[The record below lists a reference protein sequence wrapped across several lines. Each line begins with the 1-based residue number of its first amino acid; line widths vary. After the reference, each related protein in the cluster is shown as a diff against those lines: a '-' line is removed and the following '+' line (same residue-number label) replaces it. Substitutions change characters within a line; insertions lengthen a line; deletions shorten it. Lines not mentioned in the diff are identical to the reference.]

1 MNTTHALI
9 SALLAVA
16 PILAQGGPTRAPQAT
31 PRPPTAA
38 EAYAAYLEA
47 RKTWNQEHYTKAEVY
62 IPMRDGK
69 KLFTVIFTP
78 KDQTKTYPILL
89 NRTPYGQD
97 DGKGGSG
104 YGKDKAVPFM
114 ACIRE
119 ACIPEDG
126 FVIVG
131 QDVRGRYLSAE
142 GEFQDVRP
150 IRVNPKAGAIDES
163 TDAFDTIEWL
173 LKNTLR
179 NNGKVGLYGQSYD
192 GFYAASGLVRHH
204 PALKATILSA
214 PVTDWW
220 DGDDIHRNGAIRL
233 AQTFYFYA
241 YLVQPQPRPV
251 ETVPEQEP
259 PTQDG
264 YTFFLN
270 LGPLSKAGLKLGM
283 DPGNFWNEIVKH
295 PNRDVFG
302 KGRDLRPH
310 MKNLKMAVMT
320 VGGWFDNE
328 NLFGSLN
335 TYQAIRAQNPSAEAT
350 VVMGPWV
357 HGNWRAQAVKRP
369 GYPNGDELEAI
380 RFGHRLSLDFQEK
393 VELPFLR
400 HHLKDDPNPAIT
412 GAMAF
417 RTGSNTWHAFPAWPP
432 KDTKSTPIYFQEQ
445 GRLSY
450 QPSSKGPGDT
460 FVSDPRHPVPYTQS
474 ISFDYYMPYMAED
487 QRFAATRPDVVVYR
501 TEPLTEDLTI
511 AGAVKADLWVSTT
524 GTDAD
529 WVVKVIDVW
538 PDDAKAPEDLA
549 GNTPLGGYQQLVRG
563 DIMRGKYRHS
573 LEKPEPF
580 MPGKPTEVAFD
591 MLDCFHTFKKGHRLM
606 VQIQSSWFPLFDR
619 NPQTFMNIMEANPEQ
634 FRKATH
640 TIFRTKE
647 WPSRIVLPVLQ
658 AIPSEK

>member
-1 MNTTHALI
+1 MRSVVPALVLGCQI
-9 SALLAVA
+9 FAQVA
-16 PILAQGGPTRAPQAT
+16 PQQSP
-31 PRPPTAA
+31 
-38 EAYAAYLEA
+38 YKAYLA
-47 RKTWNQEHYTKAEVY
+47 DRTAWNQQHYTKTEAY

-78 KDQTKTYPILL
+78 KDQAKSYPILL

-104 YGKDKAVPFM
+104 YGKGNAVPFM
-114 ACIRE
+114 ATIRE
-119 ACIPEDG
+119 ACIAEDG
-126 FVIVG
+126 FILVG
-131 QDVRGRYLSAE
+131 QDARGRFMSAE
-142 GEFQDVRP
+142 RDFEDVRP
-150 IRVNPKAGAIDES
+150 IRSNPKAGDIDES
-163 TDAFDTIEWL
+163 TDTYDTIEWL
-173 LKNTLR
+173 LKNTPG

-192 GFYAASGLVRHH
+192 GFYAASGMVRHH

-233 AQTFYFYA
+233 AQTFFFYA
-241 YLVQPQPRPV
+241 YLVQPQPHPV
-251 ETVPEQEP
+251 ETASDQEP
-259 PTQDG
+259 TTPDG

-270 LGPLSKAGLKLGM
+270 LGPLSKSGLKMGM
-283 DPGNFWNEIVKH
+283 DPTNFWNEIVRH
-295 PNRDVFG
+295 PNRDAFG
-302 KGRDLRPH
+302 KVRDLRPH
-310 MKNLKMAVMT
+310 MKDLKTAVLT

-335 TYQAIRAQNPSAEAT
+335 IYQAIRTQNPGVQASA
-350 VVMGPWV
+350 VFGPWV
-357 HGNWRAQAVKRP
+357 HGNWRAQVVKRP
-369 GYPNGDELEAI
+369 GYPGGDELEVF
-380 RFGHRLSLDFQEK
+380 RFGHRLSQDFQEK

-400 HHLKDDPNPAIT
+400 HHLKDDSVPVIT

-417 RTGSNTWHAFPAWPP
+417 RTGANSWHTFPAWPP
-432 KDTKSTPIYFQEQ
+432 KDIKPTQIYFQDQ
-445 GRLSY
+445 GRLGF
-450 QPSSKGPGDT
+450 QPSSMGREDS
-460 FVSDPRHPVPYTQS
+460 FVSDPRHPIPYTQS
-474 ISFDYYMPYMAED
+474 ISFDYYQPYMVED

-511 AGAVKADLWVSTT
+511 AGSVKADLWVATT

-538 PDDAKAPEDLA
+538 PDDAKAPEGA
-549 GNTPLGGYQQLVRG
+549 AATVPLGGYQQLVRG

-580 MPGKPTEVAFD
+580 VPGKPTQVAFD

-606 VQIQSSWFPLFDR
+606 VQVQSSWFPLFDR
-619 NPQTFMNIMEANPEQ
+619 NPQTFMNIMEAEPGQ

-647 WPSRIVLPVLQ
+647 WPSRIVLPVMQ
-658 AIPSEK
+658 AIPGEK

>member
-1 MNTTHALI
+1 MRSLFWLLVLAPH
-9 SALLAVA
+9 LLAQV
-16 PILAQGGPTRAPQAT
+16 PAQQEPYR
-31 PRPPTAA
+31 
-38 EAYAAYLEA
+38 AYLAERTA
-47 RKTWNQEHYTKAEVY
+47 WNQRNYTKTEVY

-69 KLFTVIFTP
+69 RLFTVVFTP
-78 KDQTKTYPILL
+78 NDQTKSYPILL

-97 DGKGGSG
+97 DGRGGGG

-114 ACIRE
+114 ATIRE
-119 ACIPEDG
+119 ACIAEDG
-126 FVIVG
+126 FIMVG
-131 QDVRGRYLSAE
+131 QDVRGRFLSAE
-142 GEFQDVRP
+142 GDFQDVHP
-150 IRVNPKAGAIDES
+150 INHDPKAGDVDES
-163 TDAFDTIEWL
+163 TDTYDTIEWL
-173 LKNTLR
+173 LKNTSG

-192 GFYAASGLVRHH
+192 GFYAASGMVHHH

-241 YLVQPQPRPV
+241 YLVQPQPHPV
-251 ETVPEQEP
+251 EVASDQEP
-259 PTQDG
+259 TTQDG

-270 LGPLSKAGLKLGM
+270 LGPLSKAGFKMGM
-283 DPGNFWNEIVKH
+283 DPSNFWNEIVRH
-295 PNRDVFG
+295 PNRDAFG
-302 KGRDLRPH
+302 KARDLRPH
-310 MKNLKMAVMT
+310 LKGLKTAVMT
-320 VGGWFDNE
+320 QGGWFDNE
-328 NLFGSLN
+328 NLFGSLKIN
-335 TYQAIRAQNPSAEAT
+335 EAIRTQNPGIQTTA
-350 VVMGPWV
+350 VFGPWV
-357 HGNWRAQAVKRP
+357 HGNWRAQVVKRP
-369 GYPNGDELEAI
+369 GYPGGDDLEAI

-400 HHLKDDPNPAIT
+400 QHLKGDSPSAIT

-417 RTGSNTWHAFPAWPP
+417 RTGSNTWHRFPAWPP
-432 KDTKSTPIYFQEQ
+432 MDTKPTPVYLHEQ

-450 QPSSKGPGDT
+450 QASSKGRGDS

-474 ISFDYYMPYMAED
+474 ISFDYYQPYTVED
-487 QRFAATRPDVVVYR
+487 QRFAATRPDVLVFQ
-501 TEPLTEDLTI
+501 TEPLKEDLTI
-511 AGAVKADLWVSTT
+511 AGPVKADLWVATT

-538 PDDAKAPEDLA
+538 PDDAKAPE
-549 GNTPLGGYQQLVRG
+549 GGMEGKVPLGGYQQLVRG

-573 LEKPEPF
+573 LEMPEPF
-580 MPGKPTEVAFD
+580 VPGRPTQVVFD

-619 NPQTFMNIMEANPEQ
+619 NPQTFMNIMEANPGQ

-640 TIFRTKE
+640 TVFRTKE

-658 AIPSEK
+658 TIPGEK